1 MESSPSRQPSLKRA
15 APSPPPGQPLT
26 PPLTPA
32 YTLAKKDAKR
42 SPRMDR
48 GSRFLSP
55 PSPARH
61 VLYSTFASRSEDS
74 SLSSMASQLS
84 ATGSTDHSEH
94 ESFTTDH
101 RTSESSLPLKD
112 REITEGASSQPP
124 TRFLFVRD
132 VSYCPFAFQFQLFS
146 CSKVGNVPNDV
157 TGSALTDE
165 FASECLFAVH
175 QHNTAYLSSH
185 PSSKPSVKSGEPL
198 CVCKRVSAWFVPL
211 SLAIM

>member
-1 MESSPSRQPSLKRA
+1 MDSSPSRQPSLKRA

-112 REITEGASSQPP
+112 REITEGGSSQPP

-132 VSYCPFAFQFQLFS
+132 VSYCPFAFQFQLFPVQRS
-146 CSKVGNVPNDV
+146 V
-157 TGSALTDE
+157 TFRTTSQVRRLPM
-165 FASECLFAVH
+165 SL
-175 QHNTAYLSSH
+175 
-185 PSSKPSVKSGEPL
+185 
-198 CVCKRVSAWFVPL
+198 RVSAFLLSINTTPL
-211 SLAIM
+211 ISHLTPLPSPR